1 MDDLFHN
8 PPRTIV
14 LATDLSARC
23 DRAFDRAVS
32 LARRWDAELIALT
45 VVEADAAAQHRE
57 PLPAWRRKATAAE
70 LAQRQLRA
78 DLAGV
83 GIRAGSRIA
92 HGEVASAILEAAAD
106 SGAGLIVT
114 GLSRDETLGRFSAGD
129 TVDRLARRAG
139 VPLLVVRKRAH
150 GDYRRIV
157 AASDFSDASRRALET
172 AASWFDA
179 AVLTLLHTYDPP
191 YANLMERS
199 TMREDFRAVAVEDCE
214 RFTATLAPPLRA
226 RLATRV
232 EFGAPEDLLND
243 YAIESDSDL
252 AVLGSHGRSAL
263 YDIMIGSVARRV
275 LEQTAIDVLL
285 VPEPKAAGS
294 RAAGV

>member
-1 MDDLFHN
+1 MDDLFLD

-23 DRAFDRAVS
+23 DRAFDRAVA

-45 VVEADAAAQHRE
+45 VVETDAAAHRGE
-57 PLPAWRRKATAAE
+57 LLPSWRRQATPAE

-78 DLAGV
+78 DLAGA
-83 GIRAGSRIA
+83 GIRAVPRIA
-92 HGEVASAILEAAAD
+92 HGDTASAILEAAAE

-114 GLSRDETLGRFSAGD
+114 GLSRDETLGRFALGD
-129 TVDRLARRAG
+129 TVDRLARRAAL
-139 VPLLVVRKRAH
+139 PLLVVRKRVH
-150 GDYRRIV
+150 GDYQRIV
-157 AASDFSDASRRALET
+157 AASDFSEASRRALET

-179 AVLTLLHTYDPP
+179 AVLTLLHAYDPP

-199 TMREDFRAVAVEDCE
+199 TMRADFRAVAIEDCE
-214 RFTATLAPPLRA
+214 RFAATLAPELRA

-232 EFGAPEDLLND
+232 EFGVPEDLLND
-243 YAIESDSDL
+243 YAIESGSDL

-275 LEQTAIDVLL
+275 LAQSAIDLLL
-285 VPEPKAAGS
+285 VPEP
-294 RAAGV
+294 RAAGARAAGT

>member
-1 MDDLFHN
+1 MDDLFLN

-23 DRAFDRAVS
+23 DRAFDRAVA

-45 VVEADAAAQHRE
+45 VIEAEADAHRSE
-57 PLPAWRRKATAAE
+57 TLPSWRRKATPAE

-83 GIRAGSRIA
+83 GIRAGTRVA
-92 HGEVASAILEAAAD
+92 HGEPASAILDAVAE

-114 GLSRDETLGRFSAGD
+114 GLARDETLGRFSLGN
-129 TVDRLARRAG
+129 TVDRLARRTA
-139 VPLLVVRKRAH
+139 VPLLVVRKRVH
-150 GDYRRIV
+150 GDYQRIV

-214 RFTATLAPPLRA
+214 RFAATLAPQLRA

-243 YAIESDSDL
+243 YAIDSDSDL

-275 LEQTAIDVLL
+275 LEQSAIDVLL
-285 VPEPKAAGS
+285 VPEPKAARS
-294 RAAGV
+294 RAADA

>member
-1 MDDLFHN
+1 MDDLFLD

-45 VVEADAAAQHRE
+45 VVETDPAAQRRE
-57 PLPAWRRKATAAE
+57 ARPSWRRKATPAE

-78 DLAGV
+78 DLAGA
-83 GIRAGSRIA
+83 GIRAGTRVA
-92 HGEVASAILEAAAD
+92 HGEPVTAILDAVAD

-114 GLSRDETLGRFSAGD
+114 GLARDETLGRFSLGN
-129 TVDRLARRAG
+129 TVDRLARRAA
-139 VPLLVVRKRAH
+139 VPLLVVRKRVH
-150 GDYRRIV
+150 GDYQRIV

-275 LEQTAIDVLL
+275 LEQSAIDVLL
-285 VPEPKAAGS
+285 VPEPKAARS
-294 RAAGV
+294 RAAAA